1 MDDVENPKLPDEFI
15 ERIIGLEIHPDI
27 TDEEIENLADDIIL
41 EALQH
46 EVFLTC
52 VDQYLYEKRNESMR
66 LRRRGR

>member
-1 MDDVENPKLPDEFI
+1 MDDVDNPTLPDEFI
-15 ERIIGLEIHPDI
+15 ERIIGLQIHPDLSN
-27 TDEEIENLADDIIL
+27 EEIENLANEIII
-41 EALQH
+41 EALQY